1 MNTPMPSP
9 DQTLAVIA
17 DESFFDTLASRLLE
31 FHASRAD
38 AAVAPADL
46 SGILVLTPSTAIG
59 AELRA
64 ALARASSTALL
75 LPRFDTMKNWAFR
88 APLENVPEPF
98 PPSGRVVLLYE
109 ALRVRD
115 WFDEAARWEIAS
127 EIAALF
133 DELSARS
140 IALPEDEG
148 TFAARLEEAYALD
161 DSPPLMFEA
170 RIVYELWKAL
180 NLSGALDANL
190 VYQARLTLLARD
202 AEKAPPLFV
211 VLDAAP
217 EEALIPAERE
227 FLRRAAKFRRVGV
240 FHPAPREERAT
251 PLLRVLD
258 AAWSRKPDALDA
270 SDASNISN
278 ASDASNAPLRERARA
293 LSRILPQSPLVGRLR
308 ILAVEGREAE
318 ARAAVAQTGE
328 WLRQGLRRIA
338 LIAQDRL
345 TARRVRALL
354 ERRRILV
361 KDETGW
367 KLSTSRAAATIDTL
381 LEVAAGNAWYSDV
394 LDLFKS
400 PYVFSDL
407 GEDERAA
414 GVFALETAIRRTS
427 TQNDLL
433 KMRRCAA
440 GVGAPE
446 AKSVALALIDRLT
459 EAVSFV
465 SGGRASLSEWLVRLD
480 KALQVLGALAPFE
493 TDAAGRALLKLLE
506 ERRVELSANTALFSF
521 GVWRTW
527 LDREMESVNFRDET
541 IESPVVLTPLKAAGL
556 RRFEAALILGGDSR
570 HLAVDAR
577 GRFFND
583 SVRRA
588 LGLLT
593 REDEENA
600 LRRELEHVLS
610 VVPHVAAT
618 WCQDEESGPL
628 APELALL
635 SILHELAWGDDLREA
650 CLASC
655 PEPEVDPDAP
665 VDPAFAAPVAPPD
678 LIPERVST
686 SACKTLVACPY
697 LFFARHVLGLGE
709 IDEVREEMQ
718 KNDYGNFVHRVL
730 EAFHTRHPLVSAL
743 EKDEARAALQTC
755 VDEVFDPYIT
765 DDFPAIA
772 WKGRWE
778 KRLDAYLDWQR
789 AREAAGWRCAR
800 SEVEVGSTLT
810 LDGGKRLELHGR
822 IDRVDTM
829 GPRVGKGLPQG
840 VALLDYK
847 TQKPSRIE
855 EYIDDDVQL
864 ALYALMYG
872 EETGKSTTENAGFP
886 KEAAYVALDDE
897 EISTVESGGAAASLE
912 EEVKLQKERL
922 LRVFNALYAGAKL
935 PAHGA
940 SRVCAYCE
948 IYGLCRVADHA

>member
-9 DQTLAVIA
+9 DPTIAVIA
-17 DESFFDTLASRLLE
+17 DENFFDALAVHLLE

-38 AAVAPADL
+38 AALASADL
-46 SGILVLTPSTAIG
+46 SEILVLTPSAAIG

-64 ALARASSTALL
+64 ALARASSAPLL

-98 PPSGRVVLLYE
+98 PPSARVVLLYE

-115 WFDEAARWEIAS
+115 WFDEAARWEVAS

-140 IALPEDEG
+140 ISLPEDEG
-148 TFAARLEEAYALD
+148 TFAARLEEAYAID

-202 AEKAPPLFV
+202 AEKAAPLFV

-227 FLRRAAKFRRVGV
+227 FLRRAAKFRRVRV
-240 FHPAPREERAT
+240 FRPAPREERAT

-258 AAWSRKPDALDA
+258 AAWSRKLNAPDVLDA
-270 SDASNISN
+270 PG
-278 ASDASNAPLRERARA
+278 APLRERARA
-293 LSRILPQSPLVGRLR
+293 LGRILPQSPLFGRLR

-328 WLRQGLRRIA
+328 WLRQGLRTIA

-367 KLSTSRAAATIDTL
+367 KLSTSRAAATIDAL
-381 LEVAAGNAWYSDV
+381 LEVAAENAWHCDV
-394 LDLFKS
+394 LDLCKS

-440 GVGAPE
+440 ALDAPE
-446 AKSVALALIDRLT
+446 AKTALALIDRLA

-465 SGGRASLSEWLVRLD
+465 SGGRASLSEWLSRLD
-480 KALQVLGALAPFE
+480 KALQVLGALAPLE

-521 GVWRTW
+521 GVWRSW

-556 RRFEAALILGGDSR
+556 RRFDAALILGGDSR

-588 LGLLT
+588 LGLVT

-600 LRRELEHVLS
+600 LRRELERLLS

-618 WCQDEESGPL
+618 WCRDEESGPL
-628 APELALL
+628 APDLALL
-635 SILHELAWGDDLREA
+635 SSLHELAWGDDLFGA
-650 CLASC
+650 CLASW

-665 VDPAFAAPVAPPD
+665 VDSTFAAPVAPPD

-718 KNDYGNFVHRVL
+718 KNDYGNFVHRIL

-743 EKDEARAALQTC
+743 GKDEARAALQSC
-755 VDEVFDPYIT
+755 VDEVFDPYIA

-789 AREAAGWRCAR
+789 EREAEGWRTAR
-800 SEVEVGSTLT
+800 SEVDVGSTLY
-810 LDGGKRLELHGR
+810 LADGKRLELHGR
-822 IDRVDTM
+822 IDRIDTM
-829 GPRVGKGLPQG
+829 GPRVGKGLSQG

-847 TQKPSRIE
+847 TQKQGRIE

-872 EETGKSTTENAGFP
+872 EETGKSATGNAGFP
-886 KEAAYVALDDE
+886 EEAAYVALDDE
-897 EISTVESGGAAASLE
+897 EISTVKSGGAVASLE
-912 EEVKLQKERL
+912 EDAKSQEERL
-922 LRVFNALYAGAKL
+922 LRVFNALYAGARL

-948 IYGLCRVADHA
+948 VYGLCRAADHA